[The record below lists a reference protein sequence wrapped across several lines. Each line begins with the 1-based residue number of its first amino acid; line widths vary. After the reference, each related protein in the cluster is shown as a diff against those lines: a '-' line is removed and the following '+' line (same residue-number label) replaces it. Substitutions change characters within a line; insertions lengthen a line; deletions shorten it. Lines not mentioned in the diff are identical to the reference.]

1 MTMKKLLEFIKKL
14 PLYSKLLFGFIVG
27 IFLGIIFHIS
37 QNQIEIYFLEGKTSN
52 KITVEFDTITVINKT
67 NQLIKFSKFE
77 TNKLIEFINSNINE
91 IRLIQIQHKSSIIA
105 IENLQKIIKSK
116 SILENFR
123 WAGNLFLR
131 LLSLL
136 AIPLILTSII
146 IGISSL
152 GNIKNLEILGLQ
164 TIVFYI
170 STTIIAI
177 IIGVSIANIIKPGN
191 KIDQNTKNFLISE
204 YSSEFADNVKL
215 NLAEYVEN
223 IVPKNPFRALATEQM
238 LQIVFVAIF
247 FGVAL
252 IYIPQEKSKPIV
264 ELMEGI
270 NETVIKMVDI
280 VMKIAPLGVMVLISL
295 IIAEFGFGI
304 LQTLIFYILTVIIG
318 LLLHF
323 TFVYLSIIKFIAKR
337 SPKEFIKEMKLA
349 FLVAFS
355 TSSSAAT
362 LPVTFECVEQNLKIP
377 KKVSG
382 FVLPLGA
389 TINMDGTAL
398 YQGVAAIF
406 IAQVFGIEL
415 TLFQQ
420 LTIIITA
427 VLASIGTAP
436 VPGVGILMLIII
448 LNSINVPAEGL
459 ALILGVDRIIDMCRT
474 IVNVAGD
481 ATITV
486 AIWENLKHKIS

>member
-1 MTMKKLLEFIKKL
+1 MRKLLEFIKKL
-14 PLYSKLLFGFIVG
+14 PLYTKILFGF
-27 IFLGIIFHIS
+27 FAGIILGLLFHIS
-37 QNQIEIYFLEGKTSN
+37 QNEIEIYYVVDQTEN
-52 KITVEFDTITVINKT
+52 KLKVQFDTIKVINKADQT
-67 NQLIKFSKFE
+67 IIFTKHRTSNLLNYIKNHLDEVKIIEVQSKN
-77 TNKLIEFINSNINE
+77 TILT
-91 IRLIQIQHKSSIIA
+91 
-105 IENLQKIIKSK
+105 IENIQKIVKSK
-116 SILENFR
+116 SFLENFR
-123 WAGNLFLR
+123 WIGNLFLR

-152 GNIKNLEILGLQ
+152 GNVKNLEIMGLH
-164 TIVFYI
+164 TIILYI
-170 STTIIAI
+170 ATTIIAI
-177 IIGVSIANIIKPGN
+177 IIGVSIANLIKPGE
-191 KIDQNTKNFLISE
+191 KIDQNTKNSLISE
-204 YSSEFADNVKL
+204 YSPEFNDNTRL
-215 NLAEYVEN
+215 NFAEYVEN

-247 FGVAL
+247 FGIAL
-252 IYIPQEKSKPIV
+252 LYIPNNKSKPII
-264 ELMEGI
+264 ELMDGI
-270 NETVIKMVDI
+270 NEAVIKMVDF

-295 IIAEFGFGI
+295 IIAEFGYGI
-304 LQTLIFYILTVIIG
+304 LKTLVYYILTVIIG

-323 TFVYLSIIKFIAKR
+323 ILVYFSILKFIAKR
-337 SPKEFIKEMKLA
+337 SPKEFVKEMKLA

-415 TLFQQ
+415 TFLQQ
-420 LTIIITA
+420 LTIVITA

-448 LNSINVPAEGL
+448 LNSINVPSEGI

-474 IVNVAGD
+474 ILNVAGD
-481 ATITV
+481 ATVSVT
-486 AIWENLKHKIS
+486 IWENLKHKIS